1 MLTAFGKFCRK
12 LRIEHEAILKDMA
25 DKLGVTPAYLSA
37 VEVGK
42 RNIPAEW
49 FNTITSIYAL
59 SVNEQQDLQEAIDSS
74 IKQIKIDLDNYSERQ
89 KQTAAMFARK
99 LSTLNDTELEKLFKI
114 FGKSKTGG

>member
-12 LRIEHEAILKDMA
+12 LRIEHEENLKDMA
-25 DKLGVTPAYLSA
+25 EKLGVTAAYLSA

-49 FNTITSIYAL
+49 FNAISNIYEL
-59 SVNEQQDLQEAIDSS
+59 SANEQQDLQEAIDSS
-74 IKQIKIDLDNYSERQ
+74 VKQIKIDLDNYSERQ

-99 LSTLNDTELEKLFKI
+99 LSTLNDNELEKLFKI
-114 FGKSKTGG
+114 FDKSKMGG